1 MDGSTL
7 EIPLDTRLHIRNVL
21 RYQELHS
28 AAGYYDFQLRQS
40 ACKKALGR
48 LCCETDYPSPPVS
61 EPCQPLESML
71 HDVCEFLDD
80 PTLEHDGHF
89 LSATELQEK
98 KRSRKCCGAQK
109 RPPIY
114 SLQTVV

>member
-7 EIPLDTRLHIRNVL
+7 DIPLDTRLHIRNVL

-28 AAGYYDFQLRQS
+28 AAGYYAFQLRQS

-48 LCCETDYPSPPVS
+48 LCCETDYPSPPVF

-80 PTLEHDGHF
+80 PTLGHDGHF
-89 LSATELQEK
+89 LSATELQK
-98 KRSRKCCGAQK
+98 KDRENVVVLKND
-109 RPPIY
+109 PPSIPFK
-114 SLQTVV
+114 L